1 MNMMGVIGG
10 SVSFPDLEAAVLL
23 NDELVLVVA
32 PSHPFAALPSVR
44 VADLAGEPFILRE
57 RGSGNREAADEALHR
72 AGVHVTPVFEVEGA
86 EMVKQAVAANLG
98 LSILSRCAVEL
109 EVAAGRLRI
118 VPIEGLRIERAISL
132 LSRRDHRL
140 PRVAQAF
147 LEMIRPQALT
157 RPQSDAIIAAS

>member
-1 MNMMGVIGG
+1 MDPQLFVWI
-10 SVSFPDLEAAVLL
+10 
-23 NDELVLVVA
+23 VA
-32 PSHPFAALPSVR
+32 
-44 VADLAGEPFILRE
+44 
-57 RGSGNREAADEALHR
+57 R
-72 AGVHVTPVFEVEGA
+72 ATG
-86 EMVKQAVAANLG
+86 VAAYIALC

-118 VPIEGLRIERAISL
+118 VPIEGVRIERAISL

-157 RPQSDAIIAAS
+157 RPQSDAIITAS

>member
-1 MNMMGVIGG
+1 
-10 SVSFPDLEAAVLL
+10 
-23 NDELVLVVA
+23 
-32 PSHPFAALPSVR
+32 
-44 VADLAGEPFILRE
+44 
-57 RGSGNREAADEALHR
+57 
-72 AGVHVTPVFEVEGA
+72 
-86 EMVKQAVAANLG
+86 
-98 LSILSRCAVEL
+98 EL

-157 RPQSDAIIAAS
+157 RPPSDAIITGS